1 MRALRIVA
9 IALIGAVIALGVVAE
24 QDERTFEEVAAPVVL
39 STPRADASTWFCPGG
54 SGPGGQAAVAL
65 ELVNAGTETASADV
79 VVVRDDDVAVGGRTL
94 VEVGPGDRVTVSIA
108 ELAAEAAW
116 LGAIVEVDRPDV
128 VVEQTYDGLTGIDRA
143 PCATRTAQRLVVSD
157 GATRVV
163 AEGEQM
169 VLLLLNPFQEAA
181 VVDIAFDADVGPD
194 SLSAV
199 VIPARRLLAIDVTAE
214 VTVAS
219 RVSAIVE
226 VRSGRVVGTRIQ
238 TRTGT
243 ARGLAVTPMVQDGSV
258 VSVVPSVRSE
268 AGLTD
273 RVIVTN
279 PGTEIAEVDLEVTT
293 DGSSTLDPVEL
304 TVRPGRTVIVDTST
318 EPRLAV
324 IPEFGFVARSL
335 SGVPVAVGVERL
347 GALDTE
353 IVPGMAAMP
362 ALDAAST
369 RWIAPLDGNTSAV
382 GIVNPSPEAIATVEL
397 SIVTPDGR
405 TVVTSA
411 EVGPGRRI
419 AIDGVIFGDRPIVLV
434 EASAPVVVGREIAG
448 FTSRQMMSAIA
459 AAELVALDQI
469 S

>member
-1 MRALRIVA
+1 MPALRVVA
-9 IALIGAVIALGVVAE
+9 MGLIAAVIALGVVAE
-24 QDERTFEEVAAPVVL
+24 QDERIVEEIAAPMAL
-39 STPRADASTWFCPGG
+39 ATPRASATTWFCPGG

-65 ELVNAGTETASADV
+65 ELVNVGPQTASADV
-79 VVVRDDDVAVGGRTL
+79 VVVRDDVVGGGRTL
-94 VEVGPGDRVTVSIA
+94 VEIDPGDRVTVSIA
-108 ELAAEAAW
+108 ELAVEAAW
-116 LGAIVEVDRPDV
+116 LGAVIEVDQPDV

-199 VIPARRLLAIDVTAE
+199 VIPARRLVAIDVTAE

-258 VSVVPSVRSE
+258 VSVVPSIRSE
-268 AGLTD
+268 LGLTD

-279 PGTEIAEVDLEVTT
+279 PGDEIAEVDLEVVT
-293 DGSSTLDPVEL
+293 DGSAALDPVEL
-304 TVRPGRTVIVDTST
+304 TVRPGRTVVVDTAT

-324 IPEFGFVARSL
+324 VPEFGFVARSL
-335 SGVPVAVGVERL
+335 SGVPVAVGIERL
-347 GALDTE
+347 GALDTD
-353 IVPGMAAMP
+353 IVSGMAAMP
-362 ALDAAST
+362 AIDAAST
-369 RWIAPLDGNTSAV
+369 RWIAPLDGATSAV
-382 GIVNPSPEAIATVEL
+382 VLVNPSVGSIATADL
-397 SIVTPDGR
+397 SMVTPDGS
-405 TVVTSA
+405 TVVTTV
-411 EVGPGRRI
+411 ELGPGRRVTV
-419 AIDGVIFGDRPIVLV
+419 DGARFGNRPIVLV
-434 EASAPVVVGREIAG
+434 EANAPIVVAREIAG
-448 FTSRQMMSAIA
+448 LTSRQMMGAVA
-459 AAELVALDQI
+459 AADLVALDQI